1 MRTNS
6 NAMQSVNRSLLN
18 EHPQPSQLLMKQF
31 DSYFDLPE
39 INTTRKVNA
48 AVVNISGRQRTLSQR
63 TAFFSLKLVTTSDP
77 AERQV
82 IRETLIKDIALMERS
97 HEGLLY
103 GDSEMNLLTSP
114 SAIVQSMYFREPLNL
129 DKRIR
134 EYILAVRTLAATADS
149 ELTSNDPN
157 LNYIIT
163 VAPDELL
170 PVLDAVVAQY
180 QRESE
185 IEELDLE
192 QSQIQLYQQACAAA
206 AQAQAQAQQLEQTL
220 EELKQIQSQL
230 FQSEKMASLGQ
241 MMASLAH
248 EINNPVNSIFHN
260 LAHVENYSKDLLEL
274 TRLYQD
280 IYSPADPHIQEYIDS
295 IDLEFLQ
302 TDFLTVLSSL
312 KLGSERLFQ
321 IVRSLRNLSRK
332 DSEKMLSVNLEEGL
346 EGTLLILKNRLQATP
361 SRPSIKVIRDYGK
374 LPSILCYPG
383 QLNQVFMNLI
393 SNAIDALDEV
403 REWEQKLPPSQP
415 VITIKTR
422 ATSEAITIM
431 IADNGKGINLTAKNQ
446 IFEKFFTTKDISKG
460 TGLGLYISRE
470 IVVDRHC
477 GEIWCDSEIGKGT
490 KFWIKL
496 PLNPQRPDFVSN
508 SLISTM
514 VK

>member
-1 MRTNS
+1 MK
-6 NAMQSVNRSLLN
+6 SVNLSLLI
-18 EHPQPSQLLMKQF
+18 LMKQF
-31 DSYFDLPE
+31 ESYFDLQE

-48 AVVNISGRQRTLSQR
+48 AVVNVSGRQRMLSQR

-77 AERQV
+77 AEREV
-82 IRETLIKDIALMERS
+82 IRETLIKDITLMERS
-97 HEGLLY
+97 HKGLLY

-114 SAIVQSMYFREPLNL
+114 SAIVRSMYFREPLNL

-134 EYILAVRTLAATADS
+134 EYILAVRTLATTADS
-149 ELTSNDPN
+149 DLTPSHPHLDYITNIAPN
-157 LNYIIT
+157 
-163 VAPDELL
+163 ELL
-170 PVLDAVVAQY
+170 SILDAVVAQY

-185 IEELDLE
+185 IEQLDLE
-192 QSQIQLYQQACAAA
+192 QTQIQLYQQACSAAA
-206 AQAQAQAQQLEQTL
+206 IAQAQAQQLEQTL
-220 EELKQIQSQL
+220 EELKHTNSQL

-280 IYSPADPHIQEYIDS
+280 IYSPTDPRIQEYIDS
-295 IDLEFLQ
+295 IDLEFLE
-302 TDFLTVLSSL
+302 TDFLTVISSL
-312 KLGSERLFQ
+312 KLGSDRLFQ
-321 IVRSLRNLSRK
+321 IVRSLRNFSRK
-332 DSEKMLSVNLEEGL
+332 DSDQMLKVNLEEGL

-361 SRPSIKVIRDYGK
+361 SRPPIQVIRDYGK

-403 REWEQKLPPSQP
+403 GDWTHNNQQSQP
-415 VITIKTR
+415 LITIKTL
-422 ATSEAITIM
+422 ANSEQITIM
-431 IADNGKGINLTAKNQ
+431 VADNAKGINLTTKNQ
-446 IFEKFFTTKDISKG
+446 IFEQFFTTKEIGKG

-470 IVVDRHC
+470 IIVSRHC
-477 GEIWCDSEIGKGT
+477 GEIWCESEIGKGT
-490 KFWIKL
+490 EFWIKL
-496 PLNPQRPDFVSN
+496 PLNPQCPDFLSN
-508 SLISTM
+508 SPIST